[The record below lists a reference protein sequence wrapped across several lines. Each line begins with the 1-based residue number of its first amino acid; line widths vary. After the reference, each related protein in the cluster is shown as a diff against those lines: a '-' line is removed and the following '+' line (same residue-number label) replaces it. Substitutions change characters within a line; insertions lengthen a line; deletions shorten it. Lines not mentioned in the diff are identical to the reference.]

1 MKNFKMTLSL
11 ALTGLGY
18 ALGGWDIAL
27 KLLLTAIAIDYITGL
42 IAGFIN
48 KELSSKVGF
57 KGILKKMIYLCIV
70 AVAVIVDKTVESNG
84 AIRELVIYYFISN
97 ECLSVLENATRCGV
111 PVPKTLSQALKSMN
125 NDTGIKLK
133 VEETKEDEKQ
143 EKVEEEENGGGK

>member
-57 KGILKKMIYLCIV
+57 KGILKKIIYLCIV
-70 AVAVIVDKTVESNG
+70 AVAVIVDRTVKSNG

-133 VEETKEDEKQ
+133 EEIKEDEKQ
-143 EKVEEEENGGGK
+143 EKVVEEENGGV